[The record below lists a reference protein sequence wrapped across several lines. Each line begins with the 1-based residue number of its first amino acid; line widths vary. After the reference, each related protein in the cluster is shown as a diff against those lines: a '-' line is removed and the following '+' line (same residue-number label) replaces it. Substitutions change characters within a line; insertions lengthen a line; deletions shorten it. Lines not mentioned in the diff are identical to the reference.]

1 MSCTLFINACLASLS
16 DTERRLAEYVLANP
30 QSVMH
35 MNAKQFAQACGSSPA
50 AVVRFSKRLG
60 FQGFTAL
67 KLDLARES
75 ALPAPDAFQSAIRE
89 SDDLSTIIQKA
100 ESIHQ
105 RNIALT
111 YRMVNADVLSGAI
124 GALGEGR
131 SVRLYGVGASGLL
144 AMDFLYKGSRV
155 GMRVFYHADAHTN
168 LATASLLGPQDVA
181 IAISYS
187 GRTRETVL
195 AAQAARDHGAKV
207 IAITQANRNALSR
220 LADFP
225 LYVPSEESEL
235 RVGAMTSRVSGQLIL
250 DLLYLGYARCHPER
264 AEECLLSTREL
275 IRGLQGK

>member
-1 MSCTLFINACLASLS
+1 M
-16 DTERRLAEYVLANP
+16 
-30 QSVMH
+30 
-35 MNAKQFAQACGSSPA
+35 
-50 AVVRFSKRLG
+50 
-60 FQGFTAL
+60 
-67 KLDLARES
+67 
-75 ALPAPDAFQSAIRE
+75 
-89 SDDLSTIIQKA
+89 STIIQKA

-155 GMRVFYHADAHTN
+155 GMPVFYHADAHTN

-235 RVGAMTSRVSGQLIL
+235 RVGRDDLARVRTADSGPAVPGLRPL
-250 DLLYLGYARCHPER
+250 PSGARR
-264 AEECLLSTREL
+264 
-275 IRGLQGK
+275 